1 MFNTLTSFAT
11 LLLRL
16 TQTFLLEENMHP
28 NHDTLLRAI
37 KDHQASFT
45 SLKNSRN
52 EAKSEWW
59 NTRIQHSSAAYDA
72 AVESIT
78 RLAQHLA
85 GLRTGLNLEF
95 QMSMTSSRQPLV
107 SMDDA
112 ARAEAAAKL
121 FGELVDDLGPPM
133 SALAVSTPCDMF
145 DAVLCA

>member
-11 LLLRL
+11 LFRRL

-45 SLKNSRN
+45 SLKKSRN

-59 NTRIQHSSAAYDA
+59 NLRVQRASPAYDA
-72 AVESIT
+72 SVESMT

-95 QMSMTSSRQPLV
+95 QMFRTNLQQPSAAMDVDRQ
-107 SMDDA
+107 S
-112 ARAEAAAKL
+112 EAVGKA
-121 FGELVDDLGPPM
+121 FGDLVDDLDPPM
-133 SALAVSTPCDMF
+133 NALVVSSLC
-145 DAVLCA
+145 AVLCLNPCT